1 MPSKWESR
9 LIVYI
14 FRHGEAETK
23 AESPTKT
30 DEGRRITADGAEQ
43 VRRVCRIAKQLNAE
57 PNAILT
63 SPLIRAKQT
72 GEIAKELL
80 NPKAELKVEAS
91 LEPDREPEEVYA
103 ALSKF
108 KRSDNVMLVTHIP
121 ILGRLIFDLLG
132 GHISLEMNNGALVKI
147 ESKSLPKSGSGT
159 LMWLLPQ
166 C

>member
-1 MPSKWESR
+1 M
-9 LIVYI
+9 IVYI

-43 VRRVCRIAKQLNAE
+43 VKRVCRIAKQLNAE
-57 PNAILT
+57 PNTILT

-72 GEIAKELL
+72 GEITKELL
-80 NPKAELKVEAS
+80 NPTAELKVEAS
-91 LEPDREPEEVYA
+91 LEPDREPEEVYT

-132 GHISLEMNNGALVKI
+132 GHVNLEMNNGALAKI

-166 C
+166 S

>member
-1 MPSKWESR
+1 MPSKWEMR
-9 LIVYI
+9 LIIYI

-30 DEGRRITADGAEQ
+30 DEGRRITAEGAEQ
-43 VRRVCRIAKQLNAE
+43 VRRVCIIAKQLKIK
-57 PNAILT
+57 PDAILS
-63 SPLIRAKQT
+63 SPLVRAKQT
-72 GEIAKELL
+72 AEIAKELL
-80 NPKAELKVEAS
+80 NLKAELKVEAS

-108 KRSDNVMLVTHIP
+108 RRSESVMLVTHVP

-132 GHISLEMNNGALVKI
+132 GHINLEMNNGALAKI

-159 LMWLLPQ
+159 LIWLLPQ
-166 C
+166 I